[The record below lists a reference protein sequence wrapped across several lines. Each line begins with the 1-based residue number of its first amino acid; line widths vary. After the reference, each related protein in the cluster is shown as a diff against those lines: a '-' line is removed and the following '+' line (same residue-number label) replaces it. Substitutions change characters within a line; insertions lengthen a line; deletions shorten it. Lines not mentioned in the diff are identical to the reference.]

1 MNENAWK
8 SAARAWWE
16 RLNDERA
23 TVARER
29 LKNAELLQKIEE
41 LQAALKKSHEHGWN
55 MNRTVEQTMR
65 EHDSMRNEL
74 ERVVLLE
81 KRTRTELEQLQKGAE
96 SLQKEPCD
104 DCETWRSRALRAEE
118 KYDHQRDAARKAY
131 CQGFADAEVY
141 NDRQPSSNPGDF
153 AALAER
159 IAKADGKHPRDSR
172 DMEERAV
179 EPQLQYSR
187 ARLRDA
193 PTWENAL
200 RCELDEVL
208 IEFWRG
214 DHERAA
220 DELLDV
226 AVVAVR
232 WRRAVLERGSK

>member
-1 MNENAWK
+1 MNDNAWK

-16 RLNDERA
+16 RLNEERA
-23 TVARER
+23 
-29 LKNAELLQKIEE
+29 KNAELLQKIEE

-96 SLQKEPCD
+96 SVQK
-104 DCETWRSRALRAEE
+104 
-118 KYDHQRDAARKAY
+118 
-131 CQGFADAEVY
+131 G
-141 NDRQPSSNPGDF
+141 PSGIPGDF

-159 IAKADGKHPRDSR
+159 IAKADGKHPKDCFDWWEPRGMSDDLDHSR
-172 DMEERAV
+172 R
-179 EPQLQYSR
+179 
-187 ARLRDA
+187 RLRNA

-200 RCELDEVL
+200 RCEVDEVVY
-208 IEFWRG
+208 EVFRG
-214 DHERAA
+214 DTERLA

-226 AVVAVR
+226 ATVAMR
-232 WRRAVLERGSK
+232 WRRAVMERGSK